1 MSNPSPASV
10 APPPA
15 TATDVYD
22 VRHGVA
28 CAMVSV
34 LIGITQSLGINMIN
48 SNLTAIQG
56 TLGVTAAEIGWLT
69 SAFWATYI
77 SSSLLMTKV
86 RMQYGLRLFTNIA
99 ISCFLAGTIVLL
111 FANDIRSAIFV
122 RAIQGF
128 AAACLST
135 LALLYMVESVP
146 KKFALVG
153 LVLGIGTLQ
162 LGAPLSRILPES
174 LLEIGRWQGLNV
186 LDMSLAVIALG
197 AINAV
202 TLTPPPRQKV
212 FCQGDIFAFAFY
224 ATSLALLAIVLTQG
238 RTVWWSDSE
247 WLGIM
252 LAVSLLC
259 LGVYLHLDLHRSSP
273 LIDLKWLFG
282 PLMRRLLLAI
292 VLFRVVLSEQNVG
305 AVGLLNAL
313 GMNNDQMQVLFA
325 WVLFSTVLGFI
336 VAALI
341 IATGKLHIPGLV
353 SLLLVCLGAWLDSSS
368 TSLTRPSELY
378 FSQSLIA
385 FGSSMYLS
393 SAIALGFTQLIAGG
407 MKNFPSFAA
416 VFSGGQ
422 ALATLAASA
431 WLSTF
436 FVDAQKLHFSHLS
449 QYLSL
454 ANPQVAARISQM
466 AAGFSG
472 ISSDRAAATSRA
484 LVTLGQ
490 QANIEAS
497 VLAYNDIFEVIAAI
511 SALTFLWLLIA
522 KWMRERREQQALSN

>member
-1 MSNPSPASV
+1 MSDPSPASV
-10 APPPA
+10 TPPPA
-15 TATDVYD
+15 TPVEAYD
-22 VRHGVA
+22 IRHGIA
-28 CAMVSV
+28 CALVSV
-34 LIGITQSLGINMIN
+34 LIGTTQSLGINMIN

-56 TLGVTAAEIGWLT
+56 SLGVTAAEIGWLT
-69 SAFWATYI
+69 SAFWATYL
-77 SSSLLMTKV
+77 STSLLMTKF
-86 RMQYGLRLFTNIA
+86 RLQYGLRLFTNIA
-99 ISCFLAGTIVLL
+99 ISCFLAGTIILL
-111 FANDIRSAIFV
+111 FADDMRSAIFV
-122 RAIQGF
+122 RAMQGF

-135 LALLYMVESVP
+135 LALLYMVESMP

-174 LLEIGRWQGLNV
+174 LLEIGRWQGLNI

-197 AINAV
+197 AINAIR
-202 TLTPPPRQKV
+202 LMPPPRQKV
-212 FCQGDIFAFAFY
+212 FCPGDIFAFVFY
-224 ATSLALLAIVLTQG
+224 AISLGLMAIVLTQG
-238 RTVWWSDSE
+238 RTVWWTDSE

-252 LAVSLLC
+252 LAISILC
-259 LGVYLHLDLHRSSP
+259 FGVYLHLDLHRSSP
-273 LIDLKWLFG
+273 LLDLKWLFG
-282 PLMRRLLLAI
+282 PFMRRLLLTI
-292 VLFRVVLSEQNVG
+292 VLFRLVLSEQTVG

-313 GMNNDQMQVLFA
+313 GMNNDQMQILFV
-325 WVLFSTVLGFI
+325 WILLSTVLGFI
-336 VAALI
+336 VAGLI

-353 SLLLVCLGAWLDSSS
+353 ALLLVCLGAWLDSNS

-393 SAIALGFTQLIAGG
+393 SAIALGFTKLMEGG

-436 FVDAQKLHFSHLS
+436 VVDAQKLHFSELS

-454 ANPQVAARISQM
+454 ANPQVASRISQM

-472 ISSDRAAATSRA
+472 TSSDRAAATSRA
-484 LVTLGQ
+484 LATLGQ
-490 QANIEAS
+490 QANVEAS
-497 VLAYNDIFEVIAAI
+497 VRAYNDTFEVIAAVA
-511 SALTFLWLLIA
+511 ALTFLWLLIVNL
-522 KWMRERREQQALSN
+522 MRNIENKKTLST